1 MRKLAMLALAPAIAL
16 ASALA
21 IALPLHAQGAVLR
34 IGIEAHAAR
43 VLAARVGSVLPER
56 EVFLRGVT
64 IDYRRGRSPLGVQ
77 LRLQQST
84 RSDDLGFGVVAASYA
99 IRYFAAEVGY
109 GWRAG
114 YQLSTGL
121 AHGEQHRFVRAG
133 GAVSAPLGA
142 SPLSLEGRAALY
154 VPVSST
160 ESSEDA
166 LSGFDGE
173 TAIRWSLARW
183 PIEALVGFRFE
194 RLRVYRTEQEVS
206 ALRVGAAW
214 RWGRGL

>member
-1 MRKLAMLALAPAIAL
+1 MRTLPMLLLVTALANARPA
-16 ASALA
+16 
-21 IALPLHAQGAVLR
+21 PLYAQGAVLR
-34 IGIEAHAAR
+34 IGVEAQVAR

-56 EVFLRGVT
+56 DVFLRGVT
-64 IDYRRGRSPLGVQ
+64 LDYRRGGSPLGLQ

-99 IRYFAAEVGY
+99 IRHFAAEVGY

-114 YQLSTGL
+114 YQVTTGL

-133 GAVSAPLGA
+133 GAVSVPLGA
-142 SPLSLEGRAALY
+142 SPLSLDGRAALY

-160 ESSEDA
+160 GSSEDA

-173 TAIRWSLARW
+173 TAFRWSLTRW
-183 PIEALVGFRFE
+183 PIDALVGFRFE

-214 RWGRGL
+214 RWGRTR

>member
-1 MRKLAMLALAPAIAL
+1 MRDLATLGLVTAFAFSAPL
-16 ASALA
+16 N
-21 IALPLHAQGAVLR
+21 AQGGMLR
-34 IGIEAHAAR
+34 IGVEAQSAR
-43 VLAARVGSVLPER
+43 VLAARVGSVVPER
-56 EVFLRGVT
+56 DVFLRGIT
-64 IDYRRGRSPLGVQ
+64 IDYRRGGSPLGLQ

-121 AHGEQHRFVRAG
+121 AHGEQHRFARAG
-133 GAVSAPLGA
+133 GAVSVPLGA
-142 SPLSLEGRAALY
+142 SPLSLDARAALY
-154 VPVSST
+154 VPVSPT
-160 ESSEDA
+160 ARSEDA

-173 TAIRWSLARW
+173 TALRWSLARW
-183 PIEALVGFRFE
+183 PVEALVGFRFE
-194 RLRVYRTEQEVS
+194 RLRVYLTEQEVS

-214 RWGRGL
+214 RWGRAR